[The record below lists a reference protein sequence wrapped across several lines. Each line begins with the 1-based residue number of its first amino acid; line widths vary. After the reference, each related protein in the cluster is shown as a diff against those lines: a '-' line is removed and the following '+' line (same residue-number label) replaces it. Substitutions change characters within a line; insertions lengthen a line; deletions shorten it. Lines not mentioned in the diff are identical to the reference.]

1 LEQGAQL
8 LLRQAPFTSE
18 MIPFGDTSR
27 PSASLMHVP
36 IRRGQN
42 VIGILSIQSYTPNAY
57 DEKALNVLQT
67 LADQCA
73 GALER
78 VRAEENLR
86 QLNEALEQRV
96 SERTFQLEAVNQE
109 LEAFSYSVSH
119 DLRAPLRHVSGF
131 AEILQQEAGDK
142 LSEAGRKYLRLISD
156 AARRMGVLID
166 DLLVFSRMGRASLR
180 RTRVDMNELVAE
192 VVHEMSTDLKDRDIH
207 WAIPPLPEL
216 SVDRA
221 MFKQV
226 WVNLISNAVKYTRT
240 RPHAEIHVQ
249 CRKLDTG
256 PWEFSVRDNGAGFDM
271 RYADKLFGVFQR
283 LHHAEEFEGTG
294 IGLAN
299 VRRIVVRHGGQ
310 TWAEGRVDEGAT
322 FYFSLPPNE
331 EKKHETQTH
340 FARRGQPQ

>member
-1 LEQGAQL
+1 
-8 LLRQAPFTSE
+8 
-18 MIPFGDTSR
+18 
-27 PSASLMHVP
+27 
-36 IRRGQN
+36 

-57 DEKALNVLQT
+57 DPETLRLLQT
-67 LADQCA
+67 LADQCS

-78 VRAEENLR
+78 VRAEERVR
-86 QLNEALEQRV
+86 QLNEELEQRV
-96 SERTFQLEAVNQE
+96 TDRTAQLEAVNQE

-131 AEILQQEAGDK
+131 AEMLQQEAGDN
-142 LSEAGRKYLRLISD
+142 LSDAGRKYLKLISD
-156 AARRMGVLID
+156 AARRMGTLID

-192 VVHEMSTDLKDRDIH
+192 VVREMAADLQGRDIQ
-207 WAIPPLPEL
+207 WAIVPLPEL

-226 WVNLISNAVKYTRT
+226 WVNLISNAVKYTRQ
-240 RPHAEIHVQ
+240 RARAEIEIK
-249 CRKLDTG
+249 CELNGTG
-256 PWEFSVRDNGAGFDM
+256 LWEFSVRDNGAGCDM

-299 VRRIVVRHGGQ
+299 VRRVVVRHGGQ
-310 TWAEGRVDEGAT
+310 TWAEGRLDEGAT

-331 EKKHETQTH
+331 ERRHETK
-340 FARRGQPQ
+340 AYSAG